1 MAEADFGSIDM
12 VVCCDG
18 ETLIGTVEEVGNTA
32 RARSLVRQ
40 MFETNFFGPVN
51 VIKAALPGM
60 RRNRD
65 TSGSHI
71 IVVSSIGE
79 MICPLRHP
87 SAFSLIMPS
96 SSSQSLRHAR
106 LGNHMR
112 RWLGTRR
119 LLRQSG
125 V

>member
-1 MAEADFGSIDM
+1 MVASCQSAIAIAEANFGSIDI

-18 ETLIGTVEEVGNTA
+18 ETLIGTVEEVGSTP

-65 TSGSHI
+65 KSGSHI
-71 IVVSSIGE
+71 IVVSSVGE
-79 MICPLRHP
+79 INFPATISS
-87 SAFSLIMPS
+87 SAFADRGIS
-96 SSSQSLRHAR
+96 
-106 LGNHMR
+106 
-112 RWLGTRR
+112 T
-119 LLRQSG
+119 
-125 V
+125 